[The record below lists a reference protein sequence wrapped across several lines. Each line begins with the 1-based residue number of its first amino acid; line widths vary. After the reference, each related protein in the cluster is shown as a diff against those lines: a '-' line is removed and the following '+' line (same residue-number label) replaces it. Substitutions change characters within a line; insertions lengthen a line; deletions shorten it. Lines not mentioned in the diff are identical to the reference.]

1 MFLLLMTAGRLK
13 SVKRCFQLCRFR
25 PSINIFW
32 FVKSDLCV
40 KVFSEVVRS
49 TEVLEVGEFGQLT
62 GLWYLHLSGTT
73 QPKRASEIVLF
84 VECVSFV

>member
-13 SVKRCFQLCRFR
+13 SVKQCFQSCRFR

-32 FVKSDLCV
+32 FVKSNLCV

-49 TEVLEVGEFGQLT
+49 TGVLEIGQFGLT
-62 GLWYLHLSGTT
+62 GSWYLSLSGTAT
-73 QPKRASEIVLF
+73 QPKLHKLF
-84 VECVSFV
+84 CLSSV